1 METAVAANDDDDIKA
16 MLLNVMEARN
26 ETQAKHDRFRL
37 QFQRKRKSKRIII
50 SFNGS
55 RKRGP
60 PSGCP
65 ECGGPGVETC
75 SLSMSGSAGS
85 KNLAYDFSNE

>member
-26 ETQAKHDRFRL
+26 ETQAKHARFLL

-55 RKRGP
+55 RER
-60 PSGCP
+60 GCP
-65 ECGGPGVETC
+65 ECGRPGVETC
-75 SLSMSGSAGS
+75 SVSMSGSAGS